1 MSLLFVF
8 QIGIREIAAHKFR
21 SVLSMLGIVLGV
33 SSLIATMALT
43 RGIEE
48 GTRTFMQQLGGLEL
62 VTIAEKNPSSLKMDF
77 ANLSSGLTLRDA
89 KVIRESASLISHV
102 SPEILISSLVSSF
115 GQSGTRE
122 RRTIRGIYPDH
133 FVIRI
138 HQIGAGR
145 FLSDLDVQ
153 RGSRCV
159 VLGNTVATQLWPD
172 VSIES
177 IIGKTVLIGTS
188 PFEVVGVLD
197 FYQSEE
203 QARVRRSGKT
213 SMRWKWDPFRVK
225 NEAVLIPFTTLF
237 HEFRSGSSS
246 SSDEKPD
253 ASKRNDSTEPKKS
266 DATPESNKRND
277 SIDSIKLDA
286 LIVRV
291 RDLDYFHPALD
302 QLRKLLDITHRG
314 VDDFDFETREDW
326 FDRVESSVR
335 AARLSGGLISAI
347 SLVVGGIGIMN
358 IMLASIS
365 ERVREIGI
373 RMAVGARPRDIFL
386 QIIIE
391 GMLISLIGAFLG
403 IAASLG
409 LIEIL
414 KLISPTENVPVL
426 SWDGV
431 LFSVVFA
438 LLAGLL
444 SGIYPG
450 LKAARLDPISA
461 LRYE

>member
-1 MSLLFVF
+1 MSLLVVF
-8 QIGIREIAAHKFR
+8 QIGIREVAAHKFR

-43 RGIEE
+43 RGMEE

-77 ANLSSGLTLRDA
+77 ANLSPGLTLRDA
-89 KVIRESASLISHV
+89 EVIRESASLISHV
-102 SPEILISSLVSSF
+102 SPEIAINSLVSSF

-122 RRTIRGIYPDH
+122 RRMIRGIYPDH
-133 FVIRI
+133 FVIRM

-153 RGSRCV
+153 RGARCV

-172 VSIES
+172 ASIES
-177 IIGKTVLIGTS
+177 LIGKTVLIGTS

-203 QARVRRSGKT
+203 QGRIRRSGKT
-213 SMRWKWDPFRVK
+213 SMRWRWDPFRIK
-225 NEAVLIPFTTLF
+225 NETVLIPFTTLF
-237 HEFRSGSSS
+237 HEFRSGVV
-246 SSDEKPD
+246 SDEKPN
-253 ASKRNDSTEPKKS
+253 SNKGNDSAESKKTNVTTESSK
-266 DATPESNKRND
+266 TNE
-277 SIDSIKLDA
+277 SIDSIELEA

-291 RDLDYFHPALD
+291 QDLEYFRPALD

-347 SLVVGGIGIMN
+347 SLIVGGIGIMN

-386 QIIIE
+386 QIITE
-391 GMLISLIGAFLG
+391 GMFISLIGAFLG
-403 IAASLG
+403 IGASLG

-414 KLISPTENVPVL
+414 KLISPTENVPLL

>member
-1 MSLLFVF
+1 M
-8 QIGIREIAAHKFR
+8 
-21 SVLSMLGIVLGV
+21 
-33 SSLIATMALT
+33 
-43 RGIEE
+43 
-48 GTRTFMQQLGGLEL
+48 
-62 VTIAEKNPSSLKMDF
+62 
-77 ANLSSGLTLRDA
+77 
-89 KVIRESASLISHV
+89 
-102 SPEILISSLVSSF
+102 
-115 GQSGTRE
+115 
-122 RRTIRGIYPDH
+122 IRGIYPDH
-133 FVIRI
+133 FVIRM

-153 RGSRCV
+153 RGARCV

-172 VSIES
+172 ASIES
-177 IIGKTVLIGTS
+177 LIGKTVLIGTS

-203 QARVRRSGKT
+203 QARIRRSGKT
-213 SMRWKWDPFRVK
+213 SMRWRWDPFRIK
-225 NEAVLIPFTTLF
+225 NETVLIPFTTLF
-237 HEFRSGSSS
+237 HEFRSGVV
-246 SSDEKPD
+246 SDEKPN
-253 ASKRNDSTEPKKS
+253 SNKGNDSAESKKS
-266 DATPESNKRND
+266 NATMESSKTNE
-277 SIDSIKLDA
+277 SIDSIELEA

-291 RDLDYFHPALD
+291 RDLDYFRPALD

-347 SLVVGGIGIMN
+347 SLIVGGIGIMN

-386 QIIIE
+386 QIITE
-391 GMLISLIGAFLG
+391 GMFISLIGAFLG
-403 IAASLG
+403 IGASLG

-414 KLISPTENVPVL
+414 KLISPTENVPLL

>member
-1 MSLLFVF
+1 MSLLVVF
-8 QIGIREIAAHKFR
+8 QIGIREIASQKFR

-43 RGIEE
+43 RGMEE

-62 VTIAEKNPSSLKMDF
+62 VTIDENTPSSLKMDF
-77 ANLSSGLTLRDA
+77 ANLSPGLTLRDA
-89 KVIRESASLISHV
+89 QVIRESASLISHV
-102 SPEILISSLVSSF
+102 SPEILIRSLVSSF
-115 GQSGTRE
+115 GSSGTRE
-122 RRTIRGIYPDH
+122 RRTIQGIYPDH
-133 FVIRI
+133 FVIRM
-138 HQIGAGR
+138 HQIGTGR

-203 QARVRRSGKT
+203 QARIRRSGKK
-213 SMRWKWDPFRVK
+213 SMRWKWDPFRIK

-237 HEFRSGSSS
+237 HEFRSGVG
-246 SSDEKPD
+246 SDEKP
-253 ASKRNDSTEPKKS
+253 SSNTRNVSMGPKKS
-266 DATPESNKRND
+266 NATPESNKIYD
-277 SIDSIKLDA
+277 SIDSIKLDE

-291 RDLDYFHPALD
+291 RDLEYFRPALE
-302 QLRKLLDITHRG
+302 QIRKLLDITHRG

-347 SLVVGGIGIMN
+347 SLIVGGIGIMN

-386 QIIIE
+386 QIITE
-391 GMLISLIGAFLG
+391 GMFISLIGAFLG
-403 IAASLG
+403 IGASLG

-414 KLISPTENVPVL
+414 KLISPTENVPLL

>member
-1 MSLLFVF
+1 MSLLVVF
-8 QIGIREIAAHKFR
+8 QIGIREVAAHKFR
-21 SVLSMLGIVLGV
+21 SDLSMLGLVLGV

-43 RGIEE
+43 RGMEE

-77 ANLSSGLTLRDA
+77 ANLSPGLTLRDA
-89 KVIRESASLISHV
+89 QVIRESASLISHV
-102 SPEILISSLVSSF
+102 SPEIAINSLVSSF

-122 RRTIRGIYPDH
+122 RRMIRGIYPDH
-133 FVIRI
+133 FVIRM

-153 RGSRCV
+153 RGARCV
-159 VLGNTVATQLWPD
+159 VLGNTVATQLWPEA
-172 VSIES
+172 SIES
-177 IIGKTVLIGTS
+177 LIGKTVLIGTS

-203 QARVRRSGKT
+203 QGRIRRSGKT
-213 SMRWKWDPFRVK
+213 SMRWKWDPFRIK
-225 NEAVLIPFTTLF
+225 NETVLIPFTTLF
-237 HEFRSGSSS
+237 HEFRSGVV
-246 SSDEKPD
+246 SDEKPN
-253 ASKRNDSTEPKKS
+253 SNKRNDSTEPKK
-266 DATPESNKRND
+266 TNVTTESSKTNE
-277 SIDSIKLDA
+277 SIDSIELEA

-291 RDLDYFHPALD
+291 RDLEYFRPALD

-347 SLVVGGIGIMN
+347 SLIVGGIGIMN

-386 QIIIE
+386 QIITE
-391 GMLISLIGAFLG
+391 GMFISLIGAFLG
-403 IAASLG
+403 IGASLG

-414 KLISPTENVPVL
+414 KLISPTENVPLL

>member
-1 MSLLFVF
+1 MSFLVVF
-8 QIGIREIAAHKFR
+8 QIGIREVAAHKFR

-43 RGIEE
+43 RGMEE

-77 ANLSSGLTLRDA
+77 ANLSPGLTLRDA
-89 KVIRESASLISHV
+89 EVIRESASLISHV
-102 SPEILISSLVSSF
+102 SPEIAINSLVSSF

-122 RRTIRGIYPDH
+122 RRMIRGIYPDH
-133 FVIRI
+133 FVIRM

-153 RGSRCV
+153 RGARCV

-172 VSIES
+172 ASIES
-177 IIGKTVLIGTS
+177 LIGKTVLIGTS

-203 QARVRRSGKT
+203 QARIRRSGKT
-213 SMRWKWDPFRVK
+213 SMRWRWDPFRIK
-225 NEAVLIPFTTLF
+225 NETVLIPFTTLF
-237 HEFRSGSSS
+237 HEFRSGVV
-246 SSDEKPD
+246 SDEKPN
-253 ASKRNDSTEPKKS
+253 SNKGNDSAESKKS
-266 DATPESNKRND
+266 NATMESRKTNE
-277 SIDSIKLDA
+277 SIDSIELEA

-291 RDLDYFHPALD
+291 QDLEYFRPALD

-347 SLVVGGIGIMN
+347 SLIVGGIGIMN

-386 QIIIE
+386 QIITE
-391 GMLISLIGAFLG
+391 GMFISLIGAFLG
-403 IAASLG
+403 IGASLG

-414 KLISPTENVPVL
+414 KLISPTENVPLL

>member
-1 MSLLFVF
+1 MSLLVVF
-8 QIGIREIAAHKFR
+8 QIGIREVAAHKFR

-43 RGIEE
+43 RGMEE

-77 ANLSSGLTLRDA
+77 ANLSPGLTLRDA
-89 KVIRESASLISHV
+89 EVIRESASLISHV
-102 SPEILISSLVSSF
+102 SPEIAINSLVSSF

-122 RRTIRGIYPDH
+122 RRMIRGIYPDH
-133 FVIRI
+133 FVIRM

-153 RGSRCV
+153 RGARCV
-159 VLGNTVATQLWPD
+159 VLGNTVATQLWPEA
-172 VSIES
+172 SIES
-177 IIGKTVLIGTS
+177 LIGKTVLIGTS

-203 QARVRRSGKT
+203 QGRIRRSGKT
-213 SMRWKWDPFRVK
+213 SMRWKWDPFRIK
-225 NEAVLIPFTTLF
+225 NETVLIPFTTLF
-237 HEFRSGSSS
+237 HEFRSGVV
-246 SSDEKPD
+246 SDEKPN
-253 ASKRNDSTEPKKS
+253 SNKRNDSTEPKK
-266 DATPESNKRND
+266 TNVTTESSKTNE
-277 SIDSIKLDA
+277 SIDSIELDA

-291 RDLDYFHPALD
+291 RDLEYFRSALD

-347 SLVVGGIGIMN
+347 SLIVGGIGIMN

-386 QIIIE
+386 QIITE
-391 GMLISLIGAFLG
+391 GMFISLIGAFLG
-403 IAASLG
+403 IGASLG

-414 KLISPTENVPVL
+414 KLISPTENVPLL

>member
-1 MSLLFVF
+1 MSLLVVF
-8 QIGIREIAAHKFR
+8 QIGIREVAAHKFR

-43 RGIEE
+43 RGMEE

-77 ANLSSGLTLRDA
+77 ANLSPGLTLRDA
-89 KVIRESASLISHV
+89 EVIRESASLISHV
-102 SPEILISSLVSSF
+102 SPEIAINSLVSSF

-122 RRTIRGIYPDH
+122 RRMIRGIYPDH
-133 FVIRI
+133 FVIRM

-153 RGSRCV
+153 RGARCV
-159 VLGNTVATQLWPD
+159 VLGNTVATQLWPEA
-172 VSIES
+172 SIES
-177 IIGKTVLIGTS
+177 LIGKTVLIGTS

-203 QARVRRSGKT
+203 QGRIRRSGKT
-213 SMRWKWDPFRVK
+213 SMRWRWDPFRIK
-225 NEAVLIPFTTLF
+225 NETVLIPFTTLF
-237 HEFRSGSSS
+237 HEFRSGVV
-246 SSDEKPD
+246 SDEKPN
-253 ASKRNDSTEPKKS
+253 SNKGNDSAESKKS
-266 DATPESNKRND
+266 NATMESSKTNV
-277 SIDSIKLDA
+277 SIDSIELEA

-291 RDLDYFHPALD
+291 QDLEYFRPALD

-347 SLVVGGIGIMN
+347 SLIVGGIGIMN

-386 QIIIE
+386 QIITE
-391 GMLISLIGAFLG
+391 GMFISLIGAFLG
-403 IAASLG
+403 IGASLG

-414 KLISPTENVPVL
+414 KLISPTENVPLL

>member
-1 MSLLFVF
+1 MSLLVVF
-8 QIGIREIAAHKFR
+8 QIGIREVAAHKFR

-43 RGIEE
+43 RGMEE

-77 ANLSSGLTLRDA
+77 ANLSPGLTLRDA
-89 KVIRESASLISHV
+89 QVIRESASLISHV
-102 SPEILISSLVSSF
+102 SPEIAINSLVSSF

-122 RRTIRGIYPDH
+122 RRMIRGIYPDH
-133 FVIRI
+133 FVIRM

-153 RGSRCV
+153 RGARCV
-159 VLGNTVATQLWPD
+159 VLGNTVATQLWPEA
-172 VSIES
+172 SIES
-177 IIGKTVLIGTS
+177 LIGKTVLIGTS

-203 QARVRRSGKT
+203 QARIRRSGKT
-213 SMRWKWDPFRVK
+213 SMRWRWDPFRIK
-225 NEAVLIPFTTLF
+225 NETVLIPFTTLF
-237 HEFRSGSSS
+237 HEFRSGVV
-246 SSDEKPD
+246 SDEKPN
-253 ASKRNDSTEPKKS
+253 SNKGNDSAESKKS
-266 DATPESNKRND
+266 NATMESSKTNE
-277 SIDSIKLDA
+277 SIDSIELEA

-291 RDLDYFHPALD
+291 QDLEYFRPALD

-347 SLVVGGIGIMN
+347 SLIVGGIGIMN

-386 QIIIE
+386 QIITE
-391 GMLISLIGAFLG
+391 GMFISLIGAFLG
-403 IAASLG
+403 IGASLG

-414 KLISPTENVPVL
+414 KLISPTENVPLL

>member
-1 MSLLFVF
+1 MSLLVVF
-8 QIGIREIAAHKFR
+8 QIGIREVAAHKFR

-43 RGIEE
+43 RGMEE

-77 ANLSSGLTLRDA
+77 ANLSPGLTLRDA
-89 KVIRESASLISHV
+89 QVIRESASLISHV
-102 SPEILISSLVSSF
+102 SPEIAINSLVSSF

-122 RRTIRGIYPDH
+122 RRMIRGIYPDH
-133 FVIRI
+133 FVIRM

-153 RGSRCV
+153 RGARCV

-172 VSIES
+172 ASIES
-177 IIGKTVLIGTS
+177 LIGKTVLIGTS

-203 QARVRRSGKT
+203 QARIRRSGQT
-213 SMRWKWDPFRVK
+213 SMRWKWDPFRIK
-225 NEAVLIPFTTLF
+225 NETVLIPFTTLF
-237 HEFRSGSSS
+237 HEFRSGVV
-246 SSDEKPD
+246 SDEKPN
-253 ASKRNDSTEPKKS
+253 SNKGNDSAESKKS
-266 DATPESNKRND
+266 NATMESSKTNE
-277 SIDSIKLDA
+277 SIDSIELEA

-291 RDLDYFHPALD
+291 RDLDYFRPALD

-386 QIIIE
+386 QIITE
-391 GMLISLIGAFLG
+391 GMFISLIGAFLG
-403 IAASLG
+403 IGASLG

>member
-1 MSLLFVF
+1 MSLLVVF
-8 QIGIREIAAHKFR
+8 QIGIREVAAHKFR

-43 RGIEE
+43 RGMEE

-77 ANLSSGLTLRDA
+77 ANLSPGLTLRDA
-89 KVIRESASLISHV
+89 QVIRESASLISHV
-102 SPEILISSLVSSF
+102 SPEIAINSLVSSF

-122 RRTIRGIYPDH
+122 RRMIRGIYPDH
-133 FVIRI
+133 FVIRM

-153 RGSRCV
+153 RGARCV
-159 VLGNTVATQLWPD
+159 VLGNTVATQLWPEA
-172 VSIES
+172 SIES
-177 IIGKTVLIGTS
+177 LIGKTVLIGTS

-203 QARVRRSGKT
+203 QGRIRRSGKT
-213 SMRWKWDPFRVK
+213 SMRWKWDPFRIK
-225 NEAVLIPFTTLF
+225 NETVLIPFTTLF
-237 HEFRSGSSS
+237 HEFRSGVV
-246 SSDEKPD
+246 SDEKPN
-253 ASKRNDSTEPKKS
+253 SNKGNDSAESKKS
-266 DATPESNKRND
+266 NATMESSKTNE
-277 SIDSIKLDA
+277 SIDSIELEA

-291 RDLDYFHPALD
+291 RDLEYFRPALD

-347 SLVVGGIGIMN
+347 SLIVGGIGIMN

-386 QIIIE
+386 QIITE
-391 GMLISLIGAFLG
+391 GMFISLIGAFLG
-403 IAASLG
+403 IGASLG

-414 KLISPTENVPVL
+414 KLISPTENVPLL

>member
-1 MSLLFVF
+1 MSLLVVF
-8 QIGIREIAAHKFR
+8 QIGIREVAAHKFR

-43 RGIEE
+43 RGMEE

-77 ANLSSGLTLRDA
+77 ANLSPGLTLRDA
-89 KVIRESASLISHV
+89 EVIRESASLISHV
-102 SPEILISSLVSSF
+102 SPEIAINSLVSSF

-122 RRTIRGIYPDH
+122 RRMIRGIYPDH
-133 FVIRI
+133 FVIRM

-153 RGSRCV
+153 RGARCV

-172 VSIES
+172 ASIES
-177 IIGKTVLIGTS
+177 LIGKTVLIGTS

-203 QARVRRSGKT
+203 QARIRRSGKT
-213 SMRWKWDPFRVK
+213 SMRWRWDPFRIK
-225 NEAVLIPFTTLF
+225 NETVLIPFTTLF
-237 HEFRSGSSS
+237 HEFRSGVV
-246 SSDEKPD
+246 SDEKPN
-253 ASKRNDSTEPKKS
+253 SNKGNDSAESKKS
-266 DATPESNKRND
+266 NATMESSKTNE
-277 SIDSIKLDA
+277 SIDSIELEA

-291 RDLDYFHPALD
+291 RDLDYFRPALD

-347 SLVVGGIGIMN
+347 SLIVGGIGIMN

-386 QIIIE
+386 QIITE
-391 GMLISLIGAFLG
+391 GMFISLIGAFLG
-403 IAASLG
+403 IGASLG

-414 KLISPTENVPVL
+414 KLISPTENVPLL

>member
-1 MSLLFVF
+1 M
-8 QIGIREIAAHKFR
+8 
-21 SVLSMLGIVLGV
+21 
-33 SSLIATMALT
+33 
-43 RGIEE
+43 
-48 GTRTFMQQLGGLEL
+48 
-62 VTIAEKNPSSLKMDF
+62 
-77 ANLSSGLTLRDA
+77 
-89 KVIRESASLISHV
+89 
-102 SPEILISSLVSSF
+102 
-115 GQSGTRE
+115 
-122 RRTIRGIYPDH
+122 
-133 FVIRI
+133 
-138 HQIGAGR
+138 
-145 FLSDLDVQ
+145 
-153 RGSRCV
+153 
-159 VLGNTVATQLWPD
+159 
-172 VSIES
+172 
-177 IIGKTVLIGTS
+177 
-188 PFEVVGVLD
+188 
-197 FYQSEE
+197 
-203 QARVRRSGKT
+203 
-213 SMRWKWDPFRVK
+213 
-225 NEAVLIPFTTLF
+225 PFTTLF

-253 ASKRNDSTEPKKS
+253 ASKPNASLEPKKS
-266 DATPESNKRND
+266 NDTQELNKREYAM
-277 SIDSIKLDA
+277 DSIKLDGFT
-286 LIVRV
+286 VRV
-291 RDLDYFHPALD
+291 RDLDYFRPALE

-314 VDDFDFETREDW
+314 VDDFDLETREDW

-391 GMLISLIGAFLG
+391 GMLISLIGACLG

>member
-1 MSLLFVF
+1 MRLLFVF

-21 SVLSMLGIVLGV
+21 SFLSMLGIVLGV

-43 RGIEE
+43 RGMEE

-77 ANLSSGLTLRDA
+77 ANLSPGLTLRDA
-89 KVIRESASLISHV
+89 QVIRESASLISHV
-102 SPEILISSLVSSF
+102 SPEIAINSLVSSF

-122 RRTIRGIYPDH
+122 RRMIRGIYPDH
-133 FVIRI
+133 FVIRM

-153 RGSRCV
+153 RGARCV

-172 VSIES
+172 ASIES
-177 IIGKTVLIGTS
+177 LIGKTVLIGTS

-203 QARVRRSGKT
+203 QARIRRSGKT
-213 SMRWKWDPFRVK
+213 SMRWRWDPFRIK
-225 NEAVLIPFTTLF
+225 NETVLIPFTTLF
-237 HEFRSGSSS
+237 HEFRSGVV
-246 SSDEKPD
+246 SDEKPN
-253 ASKRNDSTEPKKS
+253 SNKGNDSAESKKS
-266 DATPESNKRND
+266 NATMESSKTNE
-277 SIDSIKLDA
+277 SIDSIELEA

-291 RDLDYFHPALD
+291 RDLDYFRPALD

-347 SLVVGGIGIMN
+347 SLIVGGIGIMN

-386 QIIIE
+386 QIITE
-391 GMLISLIGAFLG
+391 GMFISLIGACLG

>member
-1 MSLLFVF
+1 MSLLVVF
-8 QIGIREIAAHKFR
+8 QIGIREVAAHKFR

-43 RGIEE
+43 RGMEE

-77 ANLSSGLTLRDA
+77 ANLSPGLTLRDA
-89 KVIRESASLISHV
+89 QVIRESASLISHV
-102 SPEILISSLVSSF
+102 SPEIAINSLVSSF

-122 RRTIRGIYPDH
+122 RRMIRGIYPDH
-133 FVIRI
+133 FVIRM

-153 RGSRCV
+153 RGARCV
-159 VLGNTVATQLWPD
+159 VLGNTVATQLWPEA
-172 VSIES
+172 SIES
-177 IIGKTVLIGTS
+177 LIGKTVLIGTS

-203 QARVRRSGKT
+203 QGRIRRSGKT
-213 SMRWKWDPFRVK
+213 SMRWKWDPFRIK
-225 NEAVLIPFTTLF
+225 NETVLIPFTTLF
-237 HEFRSGSSS
+237 HEFRSGVV
-246 SSDEKPD
+246 SDEKPN
-253 ASKRNDSTEPKKS
+253 SNKRNDSTEPKK
-266 DATPESNKRND
+266 TNVTTESSKTNE
-277 SIDSIKLDA
+277 SIDSIELEA

-291 RDLDYFHPALD
+291 RDLEYFRPALD

-347 SLVVGGIGIMN
+347 SLIVGGIGIMN

-386 QIIIE
+386 QIITE
-391 GMLISLIGAFLG
+391 GMFISLIGAFLG
-403 IAASLG
+403 IGASLG

-414 KLISPTENVPVL
+414 KLISPTENVPLL

>member
-1 MSLLFVF
+1 MSLLVVF
-8 QIGIREIAAHKFR
+8 QIGIREVAAHKFR

-43 RGIEE
+43 RGMEE

-77 ANLSSGLTLRDA
+77 ANLSPGLTLRDA
-89 KVIRESASLISHV
+89 QVIRESASLISHV
-102 SPEILISSLVSSF
+102 SPEIAINSLVSSF

-122 RRTIRGIYPDH
+122 RRMIRGIYPDH
-133 FVIRI
+133 FVIRM

-153 RGSRCV
+153 RGARCV

-172 VSIES
+172 ASIES
-177 IIGKTVLIGTS
+177 LIGKTVLIGTS

-203 QARVRRSGKT
+203 QARIRRSGKT
-213 SMRWKWDPFRVK
+213 SMRWRWDPFRIK
-225 NEAVLIPFTTLF
+225 NETVLIPFTTLF
-237 HEFRSGSSS
+237 HEFRSGVV
-246 SSDEKPD
+246 SDEKPN
-253 ASKRNDSTEPKKS
+253 SNKGNDSAESKKS
-266 DATPESNKRND
+266 NATMESSKTNE
-277 SIDSIKLDA
+277 SIDSIELEA

-291 RDLDYFHPALD
+291 QDLEYFRPALD

-347 SLVVGGIGIMN
+347 SLIVGGIGIMN

-386 QIIIE
+386 QIITE
-391 GMLISLIGAFLG
+391 GMFISLIGAFLG
-403 IAASLG
+403 IGASLG

-414 KLISPTENVPVL
+414 KLISPTENVPLL

>member
-1 MSLLFVF
+1 MSLLVVF
-8 QIGIREIAAHKFR
+8 QIGIREVAAHKFR

-43 RGIEE
+43 RGMEE

-77 ANLSSGLTLRDA
+77 ANLSPGLTLRDA
-89 KVIRESASLISHV
+89 QVIRESASLISHV
-102 SPEILISSLVSSF
+102 SPEIAINSLVSSF

-122 RRTIRGIYPDH
+122 RRMIRGIYPDH
-133 FVIRI
+133 FVIRM

-153 RGSRCV
+153 RGARCV

-172 VSIES
+172 ASIES
-177 IIGKTVLIGTS
+177 LIGKTVLIGTS

-203 QARVRRSGKT
+203 QARIRRSGKT
-213 SMRWKWDPFRVK
+213 SMRWRWDPFRIK
-225 NEAVLIPFTTLF
+225 NETVLIPFTTLF
-237 HEFRSGSSS
+237 HEFRSGVV
-246 SSDEKPD
+246 SDEKPN
-253 ASKRNDSTEPKKS
+253 SNKRNDSTEPKK
-266 DATPESNKRND
+266 TNVTTESSKTNE
-277 SIDSIKLDA
+277 SIDSIELEA

-291 RDLDYFHPALD
+291 RDLEYFRPALD

-347 SLVVGGIGIMN
+347 SLIVGGIGIMN

-386 QIIIE
+386 QIITE
-391 GMLISLIGAFLG
+391 GMFISLIGAFLG
-403 IAASLG
+403 IGASLG

-414 KLISPTENVPVL
+414 KLISPTENVPLL

>member
-1 MSLLFVF
+1 MSLLVVF
-8 QIGIREIAAHKFR
+8 QIGIREVAAHKFR

-43 RGIEE
+43 RGMEE

-77 ANLSSGLTLRDA
+77 ANLSPGLTLRDA
-89 KVIRESASLISHV
+89 QVIRESASLISHV
-102 SPEILISSLVSSF
+102 SPEIAINSLVSSF

-122 RRTIRGIYPDH
+122 RRMIRGIYPDH
-133 FVIRI
+133 FVIRM

-153 RGSRCV
+153 RGARCV

-172 VSIES
+172 ASIES
-177 IIGKTVLIGTS
+177 LIGKTVLIGTS

-203 QARVRRSGKT
+203 QGRIRRSGKT
-213 SMRWKWDPFRVK
+213 SMRWKWDPFRIK
-225 NEAVLIPFTTLF
+225 NETVLIPFTTLF
-237 HEFRSGSSS
+237 HEFRSGVV
-246 SSDEKPD
+246 SDEKPN
-253 ASKRNDSTEPKKS
+253 SNKGNDSAESKKS
-266 DATPESNKRND
+266 NATMESSKTNE
-277 SIDSIKLDA
+277 SIDSIELEA

-291 RDLDYFHPALD
+291 RDLEYFRPALD

-347 SLVVGGIGIMN
+347 SLIVGGIGIMN

-386 QIIIE
+386 QIITE
-391 GMLISLIGAFLG
+391 GMFISLIGAFLG
-403 IAASLG
+403 IGASLG

>member
-1 MSLLFVF
+1 MSLLVVF
-8 QIGIREIAAHKFR
+8 QIGIREVAAHKFR

-43 RGIEE
+43 RGMEE

-77 ANLSSGLTLRDA
+77 ANLSPGLTLRDA
-89 KVIRESASLISHV
+89 EVIRESASLISHV
-102 SPEILISSLVSSF
+102 SPEIAINSLVSSF

-122 RRTIRGIYPDH
+122 RRMIRGIYPDH
-133 FVIRI
+133 FVIRM

-153 RGSRCV
+153 RGARCV

-172 VSIES
+172 ASIES
-177 IIGKTVLIGTS
+177 LIGKTVLIGTS

-203 QARVRRSGKT
+203 QGRIRRSGKT
-213 SMRWKWDPFRVK
+213 SMRWRWDPFRIK
-225 NEAVLIPFTTLF
+225 NETVLIPFTTLF
-237 HEFRSGSSS
+237 HEFRSGVV
-246 SSDEKPD
+246 SDEKPN
-253 ASKRNDSTEPKKS
+253 SNKGNDSAESKKS
-266 DATPESNKRND
+266 NATMESRKTNE
-277 SIDSIKLDA
+277 SIDSIELEA

-291 RDLDYFHPALD
+291 QDLEYFRPALD

-347 SLVVGGIGIMN
+347 SLIVGGIGIMN

-386 QIIIE
+386 QIITE
-391 GMLISLIGAFLG
+391 GMFISLIGAFLG
-403 IAASLG
+403 IGASLG

-414 KLISPTENVPVL
+414 KLISPTENVPLL

>member
-1 MSLLFVF
+1 MSLLVVF
-8 QIGIREIAAHKFR
+8 QIGIREVAAHKFR

-43 RGIEE
+43 RGMEE

-77 ANLSSGLTLRDA
+77 ANLSPGLTLRDA
-89 KVIRESASLISHV
+89 EVIRESASLISHV
-102 SPEILISSLVSSF
+102 SPEIAINSLVSSF

-122 RRTIRGIYPDH
+122 RRMIRGIYPDH
-133 FVIRI
+133 FVIRM

-153 RGSRCV
+153 RGARCV

-172 VSIES
+172 ASIES
-177 IIGKTVLIGTS
+177 LIGKTVLIGTS

-203 QARVRRSGKT
+203 QARIRRSGKT
-213 SMRWKWDPFRVK
+213 SMRWRWDPFRIK
-225 NEAVLIPFTTLF
+225 NETVLIPFTTLF
-237 HEFRSGSSS
+237 HEFRSGVV
-246 SSDEKPD
+246 SDEKPN
-253 ASKRNDSTEPKKS
+253 SNKGNDSAESKKS
-266 DATPESNKRND
+266 NATMESRKTNE
-277 SIDSIKLDA
+277 SIDSIELEA

-291 RDLDYFHPALD
+291 QDLEYFRPALD

-347 SLVVGGIGIMN
+347 SLIVGGIGIMN

-386 QIIIE
+386 QIITE
-391 GMLISLIGAFLG
+391 GMFISLIGAFLG
-403 IAASLG
+403 IGASLG

-414 KLISPTENVPVL
+414 KLISPTENVPLL

>member
-1 MSLLFVF
+1 MSLLVVF
-8 QIGIREIAAHKFR
+8 QIGIREVAAHKFR

-43 RGIEE
+43 RGMEE

-77 ANLSSGLTLRDA
+77 ANLSPGLTLRDA
-89 KVIRESASLISHV
+89 EVIRESASLISHV
-102 SPEILISSLVSSF
+102 SPEIAINSLVSSF

-122 RRTIRGIYPDH
+122 RRMIRGIYPDH
-133 FVIRI
+133 FVIRM

-153 RGSRCV
+153 RGARCV
-159 VLGNTVATQLWPD
+159 VLGNTVATQLWPEA
-172 VSIES
+172 SIES
-177 IIGKTVLIGTS
+177 LIGKTVLIGTS

-203 QARVRRSGKT
+203 QGRIRRSGKT
-213 SMRWKWDPFRVK
+213 SMRWRWDPFRIK
-225 NEAVLIPFTTLF
+225 NETVLIPFTTLF
-237 HEFRSGSSS
+237 HEFRSGVV
-246 SSDEKPD
+246 SDEKPN
-253 ASKRNDSTEPKKS
+253 SNKRNDSTEPKK
-266 DATPESNKRND
+266 TNVTTESSKTNE
-277 SIDSIKLDA
+277 SIDSIELEA

-291 RDLDYFHPALD
+291 RDLEYFRPALD

-347 SLVVGGIGIMN
+347 SLIVGGIGIMN

-386 QIIIE
+386 QIITE
-391 GMLISLIGAFLG
+391 GMFISLIGAFLG
-403 IAASLG
+403 IGASLG

-414 KLISPTENVPVL
+414 KLISPTENVPLL

>member
-1 MSLLFVF
+1 MSLLVVF
-8 QIGIREIAAHKFR
+8 QIGIREVAAHKFR

-43 RGIEE
+43 RGMEE

-77 ANLSSGLTLRDA
+77 ANLSPGLTLRDA
-89 KVIRESASLISHV
+89 EVIRESASLISHV
-102 SPEILISSLVSSF
+102 SPEIAINSLVSSF

-122 RRTIRGIYPDH
+122 RRMIRGIYPDH
-133 FVIRI
+133 FVIRM

-153 RGSRCV
+153 RGARCV
-159 VLGNTVATQLWPD
+159 VLGNTVATQLWPEA
-172 VSIES
+172 SIES
-177 IIGKTVLIGTS
+177 LIGKTVLIGTS

-203 QARVRRSGKT
+203 QGRIRRSGKT
-213 SMRWKWDPFRVK
+213 SMRWKWDPFRIK
-225 NEAVLIPFTTLF
+225 NETVLIPFTTLF
-237 HEFRSGSSS
+237 HEFRSGVV
-246 SSDEKPD
+246 SDEKPN
-253 ASKRNDSTEPKKS
+253 SNKRNDSTEPKK
-266 DATPESNKRND
+266 TNVTTESSKTNE
-277 SIDSIKLDA
+277 SIDSIELEA

-291 RDLDYFHPALD
+291 RDLEYFRPALD

-347 SLVVGGIGIMN
+347 SLIVGGIGIMN

-386 QIIIE
+386 QIITE
-391 GMLISLIGAFLG
+391 GMFISLIGAFLG
-403 IAASLG
+403 IGASLG

>member
-1 MSLLFVF
+1 MSLLVVF
-8 QIGIREIAAHKFR
+8 QIGIREVAAHKFR

-43 RGIEE
+43 RGMEE

-77 ANLSSGLTLRDA
+77 ANLSPGLTLRDA
-89 KVIRESASLISHV
+89 QVIRESASLISHV
-102 SPEILISSLVSSF
+102 SPEIAINSLVSSF

-122 RRTIRGIYPDH
+122 RRMIRGIYPDH
-133 FVIRI
+133 FVIRM

-153 RGSRCV
+153 RGARCV

-172 VSIES
+172 ASIES
-177 IIGKTVLIGTS
+177 LIGKTVLIGTS

-203 QARVRRSGKT
+203 QARIRRSGKT
-213 SMRWKWDPFRVK
+213 SMRWRWDPFRIK
-225 NEAVLIPFTTLF
+225 NETVLIPFTTLF
-237 HEFRSGSSS
+237 HEFRSGVV
-246 SSDEKPD
+246 SDEKPN
-253 ASKRNDSTEPKKS
+253 SNKGNDSAESKKS
-266 DATPESNKRND
+266 NATMESSKTNE
-277 SIDSIKLDA
+277 SIDSIELEA

-291 RDLDYFHPALD
+291 RDLDYFRPALD

-386 QIIIE
+386 QIITE
-391 GMLISLIGAFLG
+391 GMFISLIGAFLG
-403 IAASLG
+403 IGASLG

>member
-1 MSLLFVF
+1 MSLLVVF
-8 QIGIREIAAHKFR
+8 QIGIREVAAHKFR

-43 RGIEE
+43 RGMEE

-77 ANLSSGLTLRDA
+77 ANLSPGLTLRDA
-89 KVIRESASLISHV
+89 EVIRESASLISHV
-102 SPEILISSLVSSF
+102 SPEIAINSLVSSF

-122 RRTIRGIYPDH
+122 RRMIRGIYPDH
-133 FVIRI
+133 FVIRM

-153 RGSRCV
+153 RGARCV

-172 VSIES
+172 ASIES
-177 IIGKTVLIGTS
+177 LIGKTVLIGTS

-203 QARVRRSGKT
+203 QARIRRSGKT
-213 SMRWKWDPFRVK
+213 SMRWRWDPFRIK
-225 NEAVLIPFTTLF
+225 NETVLIPFTTLF
-237 HEFRSGSSS
+237 HEFRSGVV
-246 SSDEKPD
+246 SDEKPN
-253 ASKRNDSTEPKKS
+253 SNKGNDSAESKKS
-266 DATPESNKRND
+266 NATMESRKTNE
-277 SIDSIKLDA
+277 SIDSIELEA

-291 RDLDYFHPALD
+291 RDLDYFRPALD

-347 SLVVGGIGIMN
+347 SLIVGGIGIMN

-386 QIIIE
+386 QIITE
-391 GMLISLIGAFLG
+391 GMFISLIGAFLG
-403 IAASLG
+403 IGASLG

-414 KLISPTENVPVL
+414 KLISPTENVPLL

>member
-1 MSLLFVF
+1 MSLLVVF
-8 QIGIREIAAHKFR
+8 QIGIREVAAHKFR

-43 RGIEE
+43 RGMEE

-62 VTIAEKNPSSLKMDF
+62 VTIAEKNPSRLKMDF
-77 ANLSSGLTLRDA
+77 ANLSPGLTLRDA
-89 KVIRESASLISHV
+89 QVIRESASLISHV
-102 SPEILISSLVSSF
+102 SPEIAINSLVSSF

-122 RRTIRGIYPDH
+122 RRMIRGIYPDH
-133 FVIRI
+133 FVIRM

-153 RGSRCV
+153 RGARCV

-172 VSIES
+172 ASIES
-177 IIGKTVLIGTS
+177 LIGKTVLIGTS

-203 QARVRRSGKT
+203 QARIRRSGKT
-213 SMRWKWDPFRVK
+213 SMRWRWDPFRIK
-225 NEAVLIPFTTLF
+225 NETVLIPFTTLF
-237 HEFRSGSSS
+237 HEFRSGVV
-246 SSDEKPD
+246 SDEKPN
-253 ASKRNDSTEPKKS
+253 SNKGNDSAESKKS
-266 DATPESNKRND
+266 NATMESSKTNE
-277 SIDSIKLDA
+277 SIDSIELEA

-291 RDLDYFHPALD
+291 RDLDYFRPALD

-386 QIIIE
+386 QIITE
-391 GMLISLIGAFLG
+391 GMFISLIGAFLG
-403 IAASLG
+403 IGASLG

>member
-1 MSLLFVF
+1 MNLLVVV
-8 QIGIREIAAHKFR
+8 QIGIREVAAHKFR

-43 RGIEE
+43 RGMEE

-77 ANLSSGLTLRDA
+77 ANLSPGLTLRDA
-89 KVIRESASLISHV
+89 EVIRESASLISHV
-102 SPEILISSLVSSF
+102 SPEIAINSLVSSF

-122 RRTIRGIYPDH
+122 RRMIRGIYPDH
-133 FVIRI
+133 FVIRM

-153 RGSRCV
+153 RGARCV
-159 VLGNTVATQLWPD
+159 VLGNTVATQLWPEA
-172 VSIES
+172 SIES
-177 IIGKTVLIGTS
+177 LIGKTVLIGTS

-203 QARVRRSGKT
+203 QGRIRRSGKT
-213 SMRWKWDPFRVK
+213 SMRWKWDPFRIK
-225 NEAVLIPFTTLF
+225 NETVLIPFTTLF
-237 HEFRSGSSS
+237 HEFRSGVV
-246 SSDEKPD
+246 SDEKPN
-253 ASKRNDSTEPKKS
+253 SNKRNDSTEPKK
-266 DATPESNKRND
+266 TNVTTESSKTNE
-277 SIDSIKLDA
+277 SIDSIELEA

-291 RDLDYFHPALD
+291 RDLEYFRPALD

-347 SLVVGGIGIMN
+347 SLIVGGIGIMN

-386 QIIIE
+386 QIITE
-391 GMLISLIGAFLG
+391 GMFISLIGAFLG
-403 IAASLG
+403 IGASLG

-414 KLISPTENVPVL
+414 KLISPTENVPLL